1 MQLYRQELYFKNCK
15 PATIQSR
22 KRGSKIHGDRKITRL
37 YNRVIEG
44 GRDIARAFAPANVLA
59 A

>member
-1 MQLYRQELYFKNCK
+1 M
-15 PATIQSR
+15 IQSR